1 MKEAME
7 IPNGQ
12 LTLDVSVD
20 KYWSAREELWRS

>member
-12 LTLDVSVD
+12 LTLDVSLNRD
-20 KYWSAREELWRS
+20 WSVRKELWRS